1 MSGVLLCAGWP
12 RAAFNINSIYAA
24 DGGANFDARVC
35 IPLPWRHDSSE
46 K

>member
-1 MSGVLLCAGWP
+1 MSGVLLCVGRP
-12 RAAFNINSIYAA
+12 RAAFDINSLYAA
-24 DGGANFDARVC
+24 VDGANSDARVC